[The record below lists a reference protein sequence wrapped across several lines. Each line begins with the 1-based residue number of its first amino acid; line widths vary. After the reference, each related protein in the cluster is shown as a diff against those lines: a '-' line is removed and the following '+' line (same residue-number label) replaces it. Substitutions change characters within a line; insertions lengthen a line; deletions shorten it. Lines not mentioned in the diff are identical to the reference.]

1 LKQLNDFEFTEYLR
15 YKNRGLML
23 VMKDPLYQSKHTRHL
38 EIAEQVALGVL
49 QHNTKFQVKISSGK
63 RMEAF
68 I

>member
-1 LKQLNDFEFTEYLR
+1 
-15 YKNRGLML
+15 ML